1 MNKTSASENFNIEEE
16 LKKLPAKPG
25 VYLMHNDLGEIIYV
39 GKAVKLKNRVR
50 QYFQSRNG
58 KSEKIV
64 RMVEQIA
71 WFEYIVTDSEFE
83 ALVLECNLIKEYR
96 PRYNTM
102 LTDDKGYPFIRV
114 TVEEAFPR
122 VFMVHHMKKD
132 KSRYFGPYT
141 SAGAVKDTL
150 ALLHKLCR
158 IRTCTK
164 VLPRDIGIGRPCLN
178 YDMGLCSAPCA
189 GKITQEAYA
198 ESVDRIIRFMSGDY
212 AEIIS
217 GIEKKMQAASEAMD
231 FEEAIRQRELLNSVK
246 HIAEKQK
253 ITDTD
258 VMEDRDIIAM
268 AQEKNEAVVA
278 VFFVRDGKL
287 TGRDHFH
294 MENVEQT
301 EPGEILSSFVKQFYA
316 GTPFIPKELYLQE
329 EIEEQSA
336 IEEYLTMKRGRKVSV
351 FVPKRGEKARMIE
364 LARKNAEMVLEQDKD
379 KIRREELRTRGA
391 VHEIETL
398 LGISGVHRM
407 EAYDISNISGF
418 ESVGSMVV
426 FENGKAKKNDYRKF
440 RIRTVT
446 GPDDYASMEE
456 VLGRRLRHALRE
468 MEEVTEEERFRTLPD
483 LILMDGGKGQVHA
496 AERVLRELDLQIPV
510 CGMVKDDHH
519 NTRGLLFNDREVD
532 IDRHSEGFHLI
543 TRIQDE
549 AHRFAITYHRGLPT
563 RNTIHS
569 VLEEIPGV
577 GEKRRKALMRHYL
590 SMDELREA
598 SEEDLA
604 AIDGFN
610 KKTAAEVWRFLHP
623 DGRSDGEN
631 TEGDASD
638 GVISDKETKEM
649 TDEENAV
656 ES

>member
-1 MNKTSASENFNIEEE
+1 MTAPVTTDFNIEEE
-16 LKKLPAKPG
+16 LRKLPAKPG
-25 VYLMHNDLGEIIYV
+25 VYLMHNDLGEVIYV

-64 RMVEQIA
+64 SMVSHIA
-71 WFEYIVTDSEFE
+71 WFEYIVTDSEME

-122 VFMVHHMKKD
+122 ALFSHSMKKD

-141 SAGAVKDTL
+141 SGGAVRDTL
-150 ALLHKLCR
+150 TLLHKLFR
-158 IRTCTK
+158 IRTCNK
-164 VLPRDIGIGRPCLN
+164 VLPRDIGVGRPCLN

-189 GKITQEAYA
+189 GKITQEEYA
-198 ESVDRIIRFMSGDY
+198 ENVDRLIRFLNGDFDKVL
-212 AEIIS
+212 S
-217 GIEKKMQAASEAMD
+217 GIEQKMKEASEAMD
-231 FEEAIRQRELLNSVK
+231 FEEAIRYRELLASVK

-258 VMEDRDIIAM
+258 VLEDRDIIAG
-268 AQEKNEAVVA
+268 AQEKNEAVMS

-294 MENVEQT
+294 MGNTENT
-301 EPGEILSSFVKQFYA
+301 EMPEILTDFVKQYYA
-316 GTPFIPKELYLQE
+316 GTPFIPKELYLQT
-329 EIEEQSA
+329 EILEQES
-336 IEEYLTMKRGRKVSV
+336 IEAYLTMKRGRKVSV
-351 FVPKRGEKARMIE
+351 FVPKRGEKARMVE
-364 LARKNAEMVLEQDKD
+364 LARKNAEMVLAQDKD

-391 VHEIETL
+391 VHEIEEL
-398 LGISGVHRM
+398 LGITDVHRM
-407 EAYDISNISGF
+407 EAYDISNTSGF

-468 MEEVTEEERFRTLPD
+468 AAENPEESFSRLPD

-496 AERVLRELDLQIPV
+496 AEKVLSSLGMSIPV

-519 NTRGLLFNDREVD
+519 NTRGLLFHDEEVP

-549 AHRFAITYHRGLPT
+549 AHRFAITYHRGLHT
-563 RNTIHS
+563 KNSIHS

-577 GEKRRKALMRHYL
+577 GEKRRKALMRHFMD
-590 SMDELREA
+590 MDELRAA
-598 SEEDLA
+598 SAEDLA

-610 KKTAAEVWRFLHP
+610 KRVAEEVWAFLHP
-623 DGRSDGEN
+623 D
-631 TEGDASD
+631 EG
-638 GVISDKETKEM
+638 
-649 TDEENAV
+649 
-656 ES
+656 

>member
-549 AHRFAITYHRGLPT
+549 AHRFAITYHRGLHT

>member
-1 MNKTSASENFNIEEE
+1 MEMTPSAETFDIEEE

-50 QYFQSRNG
+50 QYFQSKRG
-58 KSEKIV
+58 KTEKIL

-71 WFEYIVTDSEFE
+71 WFEYIVTDSEME

-114 TVEEAFPR
+114 TVEEDFPR
-122 VFMVHHMKKD
+122 IFMSRSMKKD

-141 SAGAVKDTL
+141 SAFAVRDTL
-150 ALLHKLCR
+150 ALLHKLFQ
-158 IRTCTK
+158 IRTCHR
-164 VLPRDIGIGRPCLN
+164 VLPRDIGVGRPCLN

-189 GKITQEAYA
+189 GKISKEDYA
-198 ESVDRIIRFMSGDY
+198 AHVDQVIRFLDGDFDSV
-212 AEIIS
+212 IS
-217 GIEKKMQAASEAMD
+217 GIEKKMQDASEALE
-231 FEEAIRQRELLNSVK
+231 FEEAIRYRELLTSVR
-246 HIAEKQK
+246 HVAEKQK

-258 VMEDRDIIAM
+258 DQEDRDVIAM
-268 AQEKNEAVVA
+268 AQDEKDTVVS

-294 MENVEQT
+294 MENT
-301 EPGEILSSFVKQFYA
+301 EHTPAEEVLTDFVKQFYA
-316 GTPFIPKELYLQE
+316 GTPFIPKELFLQLPIDDQE
-329 EIEEQSA
+329 NIEA
-336 IEEYLTMKRGRKVSV
+336 YLTMRRGRKVTV
-351 FVPKRGEKARMIE
+351 AVPKRGEKARLVE

-379 KIRREELRTRGA
+379 KIRREELKTRGA

-456 VLGRRLRHALRE
+456 VLGRRFRHTLRE
-468 MEEVTEEERFRTLPD
+468 MADETEPERFGRLPD

-496 AERVLRELDLQIPV
+496 AERVLLSLGLIIPV

-519 NTRGLLFNDREVD
+519 NTRGLLYHDREVD

-549 AHRFAITYHRGLPT
+549 AHRFAITYHRGLHT
-563 RNTIHS
+563 KNTIHS
-569 VLEEIPGV
+569 VLDEIPGV
-577 GEKRRKALMRHYL
+577 GEKRRKALMRRFAN
-590 SMDELREA
+590 MDELKA
-598 SEEDLA
+598 ADEDEIA

-610 KKTAAEVWRFLHP
+610 KKAAAEVYHFLHP
-623 DGRSDGEN
+623 YEMKTASRTADTGNE
-631 TEGDASD
+631 TEPED
-638 GVISDKETKEM
+638 ISPE
-649 TDEENAV
+649 DEYAT
-656 ES
+656 

>member
-549 AHRFAITYHRGLPT
+549 AHRFAITYHRGLHT

-638 GVISDKETKEM
+638 GVISDKEIKEM

>member
-1 MNKTSASENFNIEEE
+1 MSKAPATDGFIISEE

-71 WFEYIVTDSEFE
+71 WFEYIVTDSEME

-122 VFMVHHMKKD
+122 VFMVHQMKKD

-150 ALLHKLCR
+150 ALLHKLCK

-164 VLPRDIGIGRPCLN
+164 VLPRDIGVGRPCLN

-189 GKITQEAYA
+189 GKITKEAYA
-198 ESVDRIIRFMSGDY
+198 ESIDRIIRFLCGDY

-217 GIEKKMQAASEAMD
+217 VIEKKMQAASEAMD
-231 FEEAIRQRELLNSVK
+231 FEEAIRQRELLTSVK

-301 EPGEILSSFVKQFYA
+301 ESREILSSFVKQFYA

-329 EIEEQSA
+329 EIDEQEA
-336 IEEYLTMKRGRKVSV
+336 IEAYLTMRRGRKVSIS
-351 FVPKRGEKARMIE
+351 VPKRGEKARMIE

-379 KIRREELRTRGA
+379 KIRREELKTRGA

-468 MEEVTEEERFRTLPD
+468 MEEETEEERFRKLPD

-496 AERVLRELDLQIPV
+496 AERVLQDLHLEIPV

-519 NTRGLLFNDREVD
+519 NTRGLLFHDREVD

-549 AHRFAITYHRGLPT
+549 AHRFAITYHRGLHT
-563 RNTIHS
+563 KNTIHS

-610 KKTAAEVWRFLHP
+610 KKTAGEVWRFLHP
-623 DGRSDGEN
+623 EN
-631 TEGDASD
+631 NSEIIVADT
-638 GVISDKETKEM
+638 
-649 TDEENAV
+649 
-656 ES
+656 

>member
-1 MNKTSASENFNIEEE
+1 MNKAPSAEGFQIEEE

-71 WFEYIVTDSEFE
+71 WFEYIVTDSEME

-114 TVEEAFPR
+114 TVEEDFPR
-122 VFMVHHMKKD
+122 VFMVHSMKKD

-141 SAGAVKDTL
+141 SSGAVKDTL
-150 ALLHKLCR
+150 ALLHKLFR
-158 IRTCTK
+158 IRTCSR
-164 VLPRDIGIGRPCLN
+164 VLPRDIGAERPCLN
-178 YDMGLCSAPCA
+178 YDMGLCTAPCT
-189 GKITQEAYA
+189 GKVTKEQYA
-198 ESVDRIIRFMSGDY
+198 ENVDKVMRFLNGDF
-212 AEIIS
+212 AEILS
-217 GIEKKMQAASEAMD
+217 GIEKKMQAASESMD
-231 FEEAIRQRELLNSVK
+231 FEEAIRQRELLSSVK
-246 HIAEKQK
+246 RIAEKQK
-253 ITDTD
+253 ITDAD
-258 VMEDRDIIAM
+258 VLEDRDVIAM

-294 MENVEQT
+294 MENT
-301 EPGEILSSFVKQFYA
+301 EHSEPREILSEFVKQFYA
-316 GTPFIPKELYLQE
+316 GTPFIPKELYLQT
-329 EIEEQSA
+329 EIEDRDS
-336 IEEYLTMKRGRKVSV
+336 IEAYLTMKRGRKVSI
-351 FVPKRGEKARMIE
+351 FVPKRGEKARLVE
-364 LARKNAEMVLEQDKD
+364 LAGKNAEMVLAQDKD

-391 VHEIETL
+391 VHEIEEL
-398 LGISGVHRM
+398 LGISNVHRM

-456 VLGRRLRHALRE
+456 VLGRRLRHSLKE
-468 MEEVTEEERFRTLPD
+468 MEDGDDAERFGRLPD

-496 AERVLRELDLQIPV
+496 AERVLQELGLGIPV

-519 NTRGLLFNDREVD
+519 NTRGLLFHDMETE

-549 AHRFAITYHRGLPT
+549 AHRFAITYHRGLHT
-563 RNTIHS
+563 KNTIHS

-577 GEKRRKALMRHYL
+577 GEKRRKALMRRYL
-590 SMDELREA
+590 SMDELKNA

-610 KKTAAEVWRFLHP
+610 KKAAEEVWRFLHP
-623 DGRSDGEN
+623 QRAQAADPEDTDPALPDTAEPEN
-631 TEGDASD
+631 LKADT
-638 GVISDKETKEM
+638 
-649 TDEENAV
+649 
-656 ES
+656 

>member
-1 MNKTSASENFNIEEE
+1 MNKTTSADGFNIEEE
-16 LKKLPAKPG
+16 LKKLPARPG

-122 VFMVHHMKKD
+122 VFMVHQMKKD

-150 ALLHKLCR
+150 ALLHKLFK
-158 IRTCTK
+158 IRTCRR
-164 VLPRDIGIGRPCLN
+164 VLPRDIGVERPCLN
-178 YDMGLCSAPCA
+178 YHMGLCSAPCA
-189 GKITQEAYA
+189 GKITQEEYA
-198 ESVDRIIRFMSGDY
+198 ESIDRIIRFLNGDY
-212 AEIIS
+212 AEIMS

-231 FEEAIRQRELLNSVK
+231 FEEAIRQRELLSSVR
-246 HIAEKQK
+246 HIAEQQK
-253 ITDTD
+253 MTDTD
-258 VMEDRDIIAM
+258 VREDRDIIAM

-287 TGRDHFH
+287 MGRDHFH
-294 MENVEQT
+294 MENVEQA
-301 EPGEILSSFVKQFYA
+301 EAREVLGSFVKQFYA

-329 EIEEQSA
+329 EIEEQEA
-336 IEEYLTMKRGRKVSV
+336 VEEYLTMKRGRKVSV

-391 VHEIETL
+391 VHEIEAL

-456 VLGRRLRHALRE
+456 VLGRRLRHALKE
-468 MEEVTEEERFRTLPD
+468 MEEDTEGTTEERFRKLPD

-496 AERVLRELDLQIPV
+496 AERVLQTLDLQIPV

-519 NTRGLLFNDREVD
+519 NTRGLLFRDREVD

-549 AHRFAITYHRGLPT
+549 AHRFAITYHRGLHT
-563 RNTIHS
+563 KNTIHS

-610 KKTAAEVWRFLHP
+610 KKAAGEVWRFLHP
-623 DGRSDGEN
+623 ENSSDN
-631 TEGDASD
+631 I
-638 GVISDKETKEM
+638 V
-649 TDEENAV
+649 TDT
-656 ES
+656 